1 MSKFGDIIKEAKNQN
16 TEIPESKKTR
26 KPENSGSAKKVV
38 KTEQKDVNLSI
49 KVSESKRRHWV
60 SEAKKQGTSLTAV
73 IIESLNKRFGEP

>member
-1 MSKFGDIIKEAKNQN
+1 MSKPKRRIQKYQKA
-16 TEIPESKKTR
+16 R
-26 KPENSGSAKKVV
+26 KPENSVSAKKVV
-38 KTEQKDVNLSI
+38 KIEQKDVTLSI

>member
-26 KPENSGSAKKVV
+26 KPENKVSAKKVV

-49 KVSESKRRHWV
+49 KVSEHKRRHWV